1 MQYVAEVLLQRQV
14 LRALSRATR
23 RALISGE
30 NHGEIFLCAVKER
43 SGALASRV

>member
-1 MQYVAEVLLQRQV
+1 MEYVAEVLLWRQV

-30 NHGEIFLCAVKER
+30 IFLCAVKER
-43 SGALASRV
+43 NGALAFRV